1 MGRRTRIRGIEVGA
15 RCLVSRGEYL
25 LFQYDSK
32 YDYYRFPG
40 GHTEYYESIT
50 HCAMR
55 EMREELG
62 VEASPKRIVYI
73 NENMYMVRNRLR
85 HELVFYYDCSIRGEP
100 VPLEDKSSLQH
111 KEEENSHGTED
122 NTHCAAPTA
131 LVVVGTY
138 YCYRTVRRETVLF
151 DQVRD
156 CQSGF
161 LVARHCFLSWNLHCC
176 CHNMN
181 EIDDHL
187 EA

>member
-1 MGRRTRIRGIEVGA
+1 MGRKTRIRGIEVGA
-15 RCLVSRGEYL
+15 RCLVSRGDHL

-85 HELVFYYDCSIRGEP
+85 HELVFYYDCTIRGEP
-100 VPLEDKSSLQH
+100 VPLEEKVKVVWARPEEVLNKFRPRILLERIAEDWRIGFPKVYYILTFGNTVKILEPLAEGSLPLLLYRMSR
-111 KEEENSHGTED
+111 EEENTFQGNRGQSS
-122 NTHCAAPTA
+122 TA
-131 LVVVGTY
+131 S
-138 YCYRTVRRETVLF
+138 
-151 DQVRD
+151 Q
-156 CQSGF
+156 
-161 LVARHCFLSWNLHCC
+161 
-176 CHNMN
+176 
-181 EIDDHL
+181 
-187 EA
+187 